1 MLLELFCLR
10 REKIRGDKLILKLKE
25 LIESFIGII
34 FRLGCWVFCFFSINL
49 GVDFNYEFRGL
60 IILM

>member
-25 LIESFIGII
+25 LMESFKGII
-34 FRLGCWVFCFFSINL
+34 FRLGCWFYCFFSINL
-49 GVDFNYEFRGL
+49 GVDFN
-60 IILM
+60 